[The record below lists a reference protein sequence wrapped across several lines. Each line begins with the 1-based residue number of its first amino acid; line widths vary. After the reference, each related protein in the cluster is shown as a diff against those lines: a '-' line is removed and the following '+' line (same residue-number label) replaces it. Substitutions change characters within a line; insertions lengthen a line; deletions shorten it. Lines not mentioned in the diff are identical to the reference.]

1 VIGYLDTSAFIPLI
15 VAEPG
20 SHAAGRFWNIADA
33 VVSSRVMYIEAAA
46 ALAQAQRLG
55 RISKD
60 QHALSRQ
67 RLDALWQQLDVV
79 ELDDSFVRYAGNL
92 AVDHALRG
100 YDAAH
105 CAAAALVNAPDVVAA
120 SGDKRLLAAWTS
132 LEIATFDI
140 NNPDDQAE

>member
-1 VIGYLDTSAFIPLI
+1 MIGYLDTSAFIPLL

-20 SHAAGRFWNIADA
+20 SQAAGRFWNIADA
-33 VVSSRVMYIEAAA
+33 VVSSRVMYIESAAV
-46 ALAQAQRLG
+46 LAQAHRMG
-55 RISKD
+55 RISED
-60 QHALSRQ
+60 QHNVSRQ

-79 ELDDSFVRYAGNL
+79 ELDDSFVRYAGSL

-120 SGDKRLLAAWTS
+120 SGDKRLLTAWTS
-132 LEIATFDI
+132 MGIATFDV
-140 NNPDDQAE
+140 NNPDDDA